1 MIVNKMHAY
10 GNDFCLISYEENKNY
25 EKLAKSICNRRLGIG
40 AQSLIVVKIKP
51 DLEMFI
57 YDNNGK
63 KASMDTNALLCFA
76 KYVNDYKLIRKKE
89 FDVIFQSKKYGI
101 EVTEDG
107 YIINMGIPNFNNSM
121 LHISDSINSFGRV
134 LRLDFTNSITIYSLC
149 LGDVHT
155 VILVDDFDAKIIDN
169 VDLIIN
175 NLLFKNKTNVDFV
188 KVIDKGNIIIKSYD
202 KNNNYLLSSA
212 AGAAAAVVV
221 LNKLKMC
228 FKNVNVS
235 FELGDVKVELKK
247 DKVYVKG
254 NAIKVFE
261 CEYKEEN

>member
-1 MIVNKMHAY
+1 M
-10 GNDFCLISYEENKNY
+10 
-25 EKLAKSICNRRLGIG
+25 
-40 AQSLIVVKIKP
+40 
-51 DLEMFI
+51 
-57 YDNNGK
+57 
-63 KASMDTNALLCFA
+63 
-76 KYVNDYKLIRKKE
+76 
-89 FDVIFQSKKYGI
+89 
-101 EVTEDG
+101 
-107 YIINMGIPNFNNSM
+107 
-121 LHISDSINSFGRV
+121 
-134 LRLDFTNSITIYSLC
+134 
-149 LGDVHT
+149 
-155 VILVDDFDAKIIDN
+155 
-169 VDLIIN
+169 
-175 NLLFKNKTNVDFV
+175 
-188 KVIDKGNIIIKSYD
+188 IDKGNIIIKSYD